1 MKRTNVVSSAREQ
14 ILEST
19 CTLIEKQGYHATGL
33 NEIIRESGSPK
44 GSLYYYF
51 PDGKDQIVS
60 EAVLQAGGVVSERVR
75 ANLSEIGLREF
86 ILKIAESVE
95 RSSFSAGSPLTAV
108 AIETATTNERI
119 NLACREAY
127 DMLVSAFCAYFM
139 GKGVER
145 ERAIEM
151 ATFVTAS
158 IEGSIILSRTV
169 HSTEALRIVAKQ
181 LGDIFDP
188 EK

>member
-1 MKRTNVVSSAREQ
+1 MSSVREQ

-19 CTLIEKQGYHATGL
+19 YTLIEKQGCHATGL

-60 EAVLQAGGVVSERVR
+60 EAVQQAGQVVSERVR

-95 RSSFSAGSPLTAV
+95 LSGFSAGSPLTAV
-108 AIETATTNERI
+108 AMETATTNERI

-127 DMLVSAFCAYFM
+127 DMLISAFCAYFM
-139 GKGVER
+139 EKGVDR
-145 ERAIEM
+145 DRAIEM

-158 IEGSIILSRTV
+158 IEGSIILSRTA
-169 HSTEALRIVAKQ
+169 HSSEALAIVAEQ
-181 LGDIFDP
+181 LGDIFDT
-188 EK
+188 ER

>member
-1 MKRTNVVSSAREQ
+1 MSSVREQ
-14 ILEST
+14 ILEATST
-19 CTLIEKQGYHATGL
+19 LLEKQGCHPTGL

-60 EAVLQAGGVVSERVR
+60 EAVLQAGQTVSERIR
-75 ANLSEIGLREF
+75 SNLSNSGMQGF

-95 RSSFSAGSPLTAV
+95 TSDFSAGSPLAAV
-108 AIETATTNERI
+108 AMEMATTNERI

-127 DMLVSAFCAYFM
+127 TMLVSAFQEYF
-139 GKGVER
+139 VEQGITQDQ
-145 ERAIEM
+145 ANKM

-158 IEGSIILSRTV
+158 IKGGIILSRTN
-169 HSTEALRIVAKQ
+169 HSAEALRIIAEH
-181 LGDIFDP
+181 LGNSLDS
-188 EK
+188 